1 MRSGSPTLKWDD
13 LSRLWQQGKWGSVY
27 LFAGQEDFL
36 IEEALTRLMTH
47 WLADDNSNGLNRD
60 RFDAEMHKSSQI
72 LDAAQTMPFLSP
84 ARVIQIDQAAEFSAE
99 EQRQLAE
106 GLAQLSPQTRIVFI
120 WGREWKGKDASSP
133 LVQAISAYE
142 PPVIFWPLFPEAAR
156 TWLLQRARF
165 YKKTLAPDAAA
176 WLLQES
182 GEGLRQLDQ
191 ELQKCALFVNER
203 PEIELSD
210 VQSSFGYGKASSP
223 YEWIDAIRRKNAAQC
238 VTILRDLL
246 DEGEEPIRLLAL
258 LSRSARDWLSARH
271 PRETAMSL
279 SMRFHLRRGQENAFM
294 QELRRWSEDELST
307 GLHQCVLADQRI
319 KSGRETAEI
328 ALTGVCLSFCGAEGS
343 YFNG

>member
-1 MRSGSPTLKWDD
+1 
-13 LSRLWQQGKWGSVY
+13 
-27 LFAGQEDFL
+27 
-36 IEEALTRLMTH
+36 
-47 WLADDNSNGLNRD
+47 
-60 RFDAEMHKSSQI
+60 MHKPSQI

-84 ARVIQIDQAAEFSAE
+84 TRVIQVDQAADFTAD
-99 EQRQLAE
+99 EQKQLAE
-106 GLAQLSPQTRIVFI
+106 GLGNLSPQTRMVFI

-142 PPVIFWPLFPEAAR
+142 APVIFWPLFPEQAR
-156 TWLLQRARF
+156 TWLLQRARV

-176 WLLQES
+176 WLLHEA

-191 ELQKCALFVNER
+191 ELQKCALFVGGR

-210 VQSSFGYGKASSP
+210 VQASFGYGKASSP
-223 YEWIDAIRRKNAAQC
+223 YEWIDAIRRKNAAQGDGHPARFIGRRGR
-238 VTILRDLL
+238 TD
-246 DEGEEPIRLLAL
+246 
-258 LSRSARDWLSARH
+258 SAAGDAQPRPMRDWLTAQH

-279 SMRFHLRRGQENAFM
+279 SMRFHLRRGQENTFM
-294 QELRRWSEDELST
+294 QELKKWSEDELST